1 VKKILKFG
9 LILFLALFVILVVKM
24 GWLSHLSLDSIK
36 ANQSQLSS
44 YYEDHQFLFI
54 LVYMLIYII
63 STALSLPG
71 ATVLTL
77 LGGALFG
84 ALLGSL
90 VVIFSATVGASLAF
104 LSARF
109 VFRDILEG
117 KYKSTLDTFNE
128 KLKNNDFQYL
138 LFLRLV
144 PAFPFFLI
152 NLVMGLT
159 RMRLST
165 FFLGSAIG
173 MFPGSFVFC
182 NAGKQLSTI
191 SSLNDLV
198 SGQLLFAFSLL
209 GCLALAPSVYKK
221 FKSK

>member
-1 VKKILKFG
+1 MRKFLKFG
-9 LILFLALFVILVVKM
+9 LIFFLVLVVGLVLKM
-24 GWLSHLSLDSIK
+24 GWVSHLSLDSIK

-44 YYEDHQFLFI
+44 FYTDHQFLFI
-54 LVYMLIYII
+54 FVYMMVYIM
-63 STALSLPG
+63 SAALSLPG
-71 ATVLTL
+71 ATVLSL

-84 ALLGSL
+84 ALLGS
-90 VVIFSATVGASLAF
+90 VIVIFSATVGASLAF

-109 VFRDILEG
+109 IFRDFLEE

-128 KLKNNDFQYL
+128 KLKDNDFQYL

-159 RMRLST
+159 RMRLRT

-182 NAGKQLSTI
+182 NAGKQLSSI
-191 SSLNDLV
+191 SSFNDFV
-198 SGQLLFAFSLL
+198 SVQLLIAFSLL
-209 GCLALAPSVYKK
+209 GCLALAPSVYTKL
-221 FKSK
+221 KSK

>member
-1 VKKILKFG
+1 MRKFLKFG
-9 LILFLALFVILVVKM
+9 LIFFLVLVVGLVLKM
-24 GWLSHLSLDSIK
+24 GWVSHLSLDSIK

-44 YYEDHQFLFI
+44 FYTDHQFLFI
-54 LVYMLIYII
+54 FVYMMVYIM
-63 STALSLPG
+63 SAALSLPG
-71 ATVLTL
+71 ATVLSL

-84 ALLGSL
+84 ALLGS
-90 VVIFSATVGASLAF
+90 VIVIFSATVGASLAF

-109 VFRDILEG
+109 IFRDFLEE
-117 KYKSTLDTFNE
+117 KYKSTLYTFNE
-128 KLKNNDFQYL
+128 KLKDNDFQYL

-159 RMRLST
+159 RMRLRT

-182 NAGKQLSTI
+182 NAGKQLSSI
-191 SSLNDLV
+191 SSFNDFV
-198 SGQLLFAFSLL
+198 SVQLLIAFSLL
-209 GCLALAPSVYKK
+209 GCLALAPSVYTKL
-221 FKSK
+221 KSK